1 MRKLFLFMMISLDG
15 FFEGPNHEIIWHN
28 VDDEFNDFAI
38 SQLNDIDLIL
48 FGRKTYELMVNYWP
62 TEDAKKDDPIVAEL
76 MNKPSKI
83 VFSKT
88 LKKVGWENTRILRDN
103 AIEVV
108 RQLKERSGKEIAIFG
123 SSDLC
128 VNLMEANLLDE
139 LRIMINP
146 IMLGNGKKLF
156 QGMISQLKIKLVKI
170 RSFASGNVLLYYHI
184 E

>member
-1 MRKLFLFMMISLDG
+1 
-15 FFEGPNHEIIWHN
+15 
-28 VDDEFNDFAI
+28 
-38 SQLNDIDLIL
+38 
-48 FGRKTYELMVNYWP
+48 
-62 TEDAKKDDPIVAEL
+62 
-76 MNKPSKI
+76 MNKTSKI

-103 AIEVV
+103 AIEEV
-108 RQLKERSGKEIAIFG
+108 RQLKERSGKKIAIFG

-146 IMLGNGKKLF
+146 IVLGSGKKLF
-156 QGMISQLKIKLVKI
+156 QGMISQLKIKLVKV